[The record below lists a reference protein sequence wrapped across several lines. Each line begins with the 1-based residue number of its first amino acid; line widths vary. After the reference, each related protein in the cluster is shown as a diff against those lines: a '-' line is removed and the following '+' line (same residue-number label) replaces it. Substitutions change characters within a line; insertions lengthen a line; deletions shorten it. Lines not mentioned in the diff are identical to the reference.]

1 MSDQNA
7 IQTGNEG
14 SLLDTFRNYLIKVKS
29 GETGSLPALLGLLI
43 LVTIFAVAN
52 PIFLKPINFANLL
65 TQTATVTTLAMGLTF
80 VLLLGEIDLAAGVT
94 AGLSAA
100 FLAVSMSNYGVA
112 WPLAVLIA
120 ISLGTLVGFIIGLL
134 VAKVG
139 IPSFVVTLAVFL
151 GFQGLQLVVIGKGGL
166 IGIKAGPILAIMNS
180 PMPLSFGWL
189 LLGVIFVS
197 YLLSSLFSRRKRAA
211 SGQQNKPIGLVIIK
225 SLTILILGSAVIFYL
240 NIERGPNP
248 EIFSLRGVPY
258 VVPIVMILLA
268 GGTFVLNR
276 TKFGRH
282 VYAVGGNAEAA
293 RRAGIRVA
301 RVRVTVFMICS
312 TFAGIAGIL
321 LSSRQASV
329 DAAAGRSIVLS
340 AIAAAVVGGVSLFG
354 GRGRLSDA
362 VIGGF
367 VIAVIDN
374 GLGLI
379 GLASGLNLAI
389 TGAVLLLAATADA
402 ISRRK
407 SRAGN

>member
-1 MSDQNA
+1 VSNQTT

-14 SLLDTFRNYLIKVKS
+14 SFLDAGRNYLNRVIG
-29 GETGSLPALLGLLI
+29 GETGSLPALLGLVI
-43 LVTIFAVAN
+43 LATIFAVAN

-80 VLLLGEIDLAAGVT
+80 VLLLGEIDLSAGVT

-100 FLAVSMSNYGVA
+100 FLAITMSEYGVA
-112 WPLAVLIA
+112 WPIAAVIA
-120 ISLGTLVGFIIGLL
+120 ISLGMLIGLLIGLL

-139 IPSFVVTLAVFL
+139 IPSFVVTLAAFL
-151 GFQGLQLVVIGKGGL
+151 AFQGLQLVVVGKGGL
-166 IGIKAGPILAIMNS
+166 IGIDAPPILAIMNT
-180 PMPLSFGWL
+180 PMPLIFGWI
-189 LLGVIFVS
+189 LLGLIILIYVGTSIYTRVQ
-197 YLLSSLFSRRKRAA
+197 RAA
-211 SGQQNKPIGLVIIK
+211 SGQQNKPIGILVFRSIALIVVGAGFV
-225 SLTILILGSAVIFYL
+225 SILNL
-240 NIERGPNP
+240 ERGANP
-248 EIFSLRGVPY
+248 AVTSLRGVPY
-258 VVPIVMILLA
+258 VVPIVLILLA
-268 GGTFVLNR
+268 AGTFVLNR

-293 RRAGIRVA
+293 RRAGIQVS
-301 RVRVTVFMICS
+301 RVRITVFMISS

-321 LSSRQASV
+321 MASRQASV

-354 GRGRLSDA
+354 GKGRLSDA

-389 TGAVLLLAATADA
+389 TGGVLLLAATADA
-402 ISRRK
+402 ITSRK
-407 SRAGN
+407 SRTS

>member
-1 MSDQNA
+1 MSNQNT

-14 SLLDTFRNYLIKVKS
+14 SFLDAGKNYINRVKG
-29 GETGSLPALLGLLI
+29 GETGSLPALLGLVI
-43 LVTIFAVAN
+43 LATIFAVAN

-80 VLLLGEIDLAAGVT
+80 VLLLGEIDLSAGVT

-100 FLAVSMSNYGVA
+100 FLAITMSEYGVA
-112 WPLAVLIA
+112 WPIAAVIA
-120 ISLGTLVGFIIGLL
+120 ILLGMMIGFLIGIL

-139 IPSFVVTLAVFL
+139 IPSFVVTLAAFL
-151 GFQGLQLVVIGKGGL
+151 AFQGLQLVVVGKGGL
-166 IGIKAGPILAIMNS
+166 IGIDAPPILAIMNT
-180 PMPLSFGWL
+180 PMPIIFGWIL
-189 LLGVIFVS
+189 LAVIVIIYLGTSI
-197 YLLSSLFSRRKRAA
+197 YTRIQRAA
-211 SGQQNKPIGLVIIK
+211 SGQQNKPIG
-225 SLTILILGSAVIFYL
+225 ILIFRTIALVVIGIGFVSFL
-240 NIERGPNP
+240 NLERGANP
-248 EIFSLRGVPY
+248 AVTSLRGVPY
-258 VVPIVMILLA
+258 VVPIVLILLA
-268 GGTFVLNR
+268 AGTFVLNR

-293 RRAGIRVA
+293 RRAGIQVS
-301 RVRVTVFMICS
+301 RVRITVFMISS

-321 LSSRQASV
+321 MASRQASV

-354 GRGRLSDA
+354 GKGRLSDA

-389 TGAVLLLAATADA
+389 TGGVLLLAATADA
-402 ISRRK
+402 ITSRK
-407 SRAGN
+407 SRTS

>member
-1 MSDQNA
+1 MSNQNT

-14 SLLDTFRNYLIKVKS
+14 SFLDAGRNYIARVKG
-29 GETGSLPALLGLLI
+29 GETGSLPALLGLVI
-43 LVTIFAVAN
+43 LATIFAVAN

-100 FLAVSMSNYGVA
+100 FLAITMSEYGIA
-112 WPLAVLIA
+112 WPLAVVIA
-120 ISLGTLVGFIIGLL
+120 ISVGMITGLLIGLL

-139 IPSFVVTLAVFL
+139 IPSFVVTLAAFL
-151 GFQGLQLVVIGKGGL
+151 AFQGLQLVVVGQGGL
-166 IGIKAGPILAIMNS
+166 IGIDAPPILAIMNT
-180 PMPLSFGWL
+180 PMPLAFGWTL
-189 LLGVIFVS
+189 LIIIFALYVGT
-197 YLLSSLFSRRKRAA
+197 SLYSRRQRIA
-211 SGQQNKPIGLVIIK
+211 SGQQNKPLG
-225 SLTILILGSAVIFYL
+225 ILIFKSVAILVAGSAFVSFL
-240 NIERGPNP
+240 NLERGANP
-248 EIFSLRGVPY
+248 AVTSLKGVPY
-258 VVPIVMILLA
+258 VVPIVLILLA

-293 RRAGIRVA
+293 RRAGIQVS
-301 RVRVTVFMICS
+301 RVRITVFMISS
-312 TFAGIAGIL
+312 TFAGVAGIL
-321 LSSRQASV
+321 MASRQASV

-389 TGAVLLLAATADA
+389 TGGVLLLAATADA
-402 ISRRK
+402 ITSRK
-407 SRAGN
+407 SRTT

>member
-1 MSDQNA
+1 MSNQNT

-14 SLLDTFRNYLIKVKS
+14 SFLDAGRNYIARVKG
-29 GETGSLPALLGLLI
+29 GETGSLPALLGLVI
-43 LVTIFAVAN
+43 LATIFAVAN

-100 FLAVSMSNYGVA
+100 FLAITMSEYGMA
-112 WPLAVLIA
+112 WPIAAVIA
-120 ISLGTLVGFIIGLL
+120 ISVGMLIGFLIGVL

-139 IPSFVVTLAVFL
+139 IPSFVVTLAAFL
-151 GFQGLQLVVIGKGGL
+151 AFQGLQLVVVGKGGL
-166 IGIKAGPILAIMNS
+166 IGIDAPPILAIMNT
-180 PMPLSFGWL
+180 PMPIFFGW
-189 LLGVIFVS
+189 I
-197 YLLSSLFSRRKRAA
+197 LLSIVFVLFLSTALYSRRQRNA
-211 SGQQNKPIGLVIIK
+211 SGQQNKPIG
-225 SLTILILGSAVIFYL
+225 ILIFKSAALLVVGAGFVSFL
-240 NIERGPNP
+240 NLERGANP
-248 EIFSLRGVPY
+248 AVTSLKGVPY
-258 VVPIVMILLA
+258 VVPIVLLLLA

-293 RRAGIRVA
+293 RRAGIRVS
-301 RVRVTVFMICS
+301 RVRITVFMISS
-312 TFAGIAGIL
+312 TFAGVAGIL
-321 LSSRQASV
+321 MASRQASV

-389 TGAVLLLAATADA
+389 TGGVLLLAATADA
-402 ISRRK
+402 ITSRK
-407 SRAGN
+407 SRTS

>member
-1 MSDQNA
+1 MSNQNA

-14 SLLDTFRNYLIKVKS
+14 SFLDAGRNYIAKVKG
-29 GETGSLPALLGLLI
+29 GETGSLPALLGLVI
-43 LVTIFAVAN
+43 LATIFAVAN

-100 FLAVSMSNYGVA
+100 FLAITMSEYGVA
-112 WPLAVLIA
+112 WPLAVVIA
-120 ISLGTLVGFIIGLL
+120 ISVGMITGLLIGLL

-139 IPSFVVTLAVFL
+139 IPSFVVTLAAFL
-151 GFQGLQLVVIGKGGL
+151 AFQGLQLVVVGQGGL
-166 IGIKAGPILAIMNS
+166 IGIDAPPILAIMNT
-180 PMPLSFGWL
+180 PMPLAFGWIL
-189 LLGVIFVS
+189 LIVIIALYVGTAL
-197 YLLSSLFSRRKRAA
+197 YSRRQRSA
-211 SGQQNKPIGLVIIK
+211 SGQQNKPLGILVFR
-225 SLTILILGSAVIFYL
+225 SAAILVVGSAFVSFL
-240 NIERGPNP
+240 NLERGANP
-248 EIFSLRGVPY
+248 AVTSLKGVPY
-258 VVPIVMILLA
+258 VVPIVLILLA
-268 GGTFVLNR
+268 VGTFVLNR

-293 RRAGIRVA
+293 RRAGIQVS
-301 RVRVTVFMICS
+301 RVRITVFMISS

-321 LSSRQASV
+321 MASRQASV
-329 DAAAGRSIVLS
+329 DAAAGRSIVLN

-389 TGAVLLLAATADA
+389 TGGVLLLAATADA
-402 ISRRK
+402 ITSRK
-407 SRAGN
+407 SRTS

>member
-1 MSDQNA
+1 MSNQST

-14 SLLDTFRNYLIKVKS
+14 SFLDAGRNYIARVKG
-29 GETGSLPALLGLLI
+29 GETGSLPALLGLII
-43 LVTIFAVAN
+43 LATLFAAAN

-100 FLAVSMSNYGVA
+100 FLAISMSNYGVA
-112 WPLAVLIA
+112 WPLAVIIS
-120 ISLGTLVGFIIGLL
+120 ISLGILIGFLIGLL

-139 IPSFVVTLAVFL
+139 IPSFVVTLAAFL
-151 GFQGLQLVVIGKGGL
+151 AFQGLQLVVVGKGGL
-166 IGIKAGPILAIMNS
+166 IGIDAPPILAIMNT
-180 PMPLSFGWL
+180 PMPIAFGWIL
-189 LLGVIFVS
+189 LTVIF
-197 YLLSSLFSRRKRAA
+197 LLYVGSALYSRRQRTS
-211 SGQQNKPIGLVIIK
+211 SGQPNKPMGILVFR
-225 SLTILILGSAVIFYL
+225 SLTILIVGVGFVSFL
-240 NIERGPNP
+240 NLERGANP
-248 EIFSLRGVPY
+248 AVTSLKGVPY
-258 VVPIVMILLA
+258 VVPIVLILLA
-268 GGTFVLNR
+268 AGTFVLNR

-293 RRAGIRVA
+293 RRAGIQVS
-301 RVRVTVFMICS
+301 RVRIKVFMIS
-312 TFAGIAGIL
+312 SSFAGIAGIL
-321 LSSRQASV
+321 MASRQASV
-329 DAAAGRSIVLS
+329 DAAAGRSIVLN

-389 TGAVLLLAATADA
+389 TGGVLLLAATADA
-402 ISRRK
+402 ITSRK
-407 SRAGN
+407 SRTS

>member
-1 MSDQNA
+1 MSNQNA

-14 SLLDTFRNYLIKVKS
+14 SFLDAGRNYIAKVKG
-29 GETGSLPALLGLLI
+29 GETGSLPALLGLVI
-43 LVTIFAVAN
+43 LATIFAVAN

-100 FLAVSMSNYGVA
+100 FLAITMSEYGVA
-112 WPLAVLIA
+112 WPLAVVIA
-120 ISLGTLVGFIIGLL
+120 ISVGMITGLLIGLL

-139 IPSFVVTLAVFL
+139 IPSFVVTLAAFL
-151 GFQGLQLVVIGKGGL
+151 AFQGLQLVVVGQGGL
-166 IGIKAGPILAIMNS
+166 IGIDAPPILAIMNT
-180 PMPLSFGWL
+180 PMPLAFGWIL
-189 LLGVIFVS
+189 LIIIFTLYIGS
-197 YLLSSLFSRRKRAA
+197 AFYSRRQRTA
-211 SGQQNKPIGLVIIK
+211 SGQQNKPLGILIFR
-225 SLTILILGSAVIFYL
+225 SATILVVGSAFVSFL
-240 NIERGPNP
+240 NLERGANP
-248 EIFSLRGVPY
+248 AVTSLKGVPY
-258 VVPIVMILLA
+258 VVPIVLILLA
-268 GGTFVLNR
+268 AGTFVLNR

-293 RRAGIRVA
+293 RRAGIQVS
-301 RVRVTVFMICS
+301 RVRITVFMISS

-321 LSSRQASV
+321 MASRQASV

-389 TGAVLLLAATADA
+389 TGGVLLLAATADA
-402 ISRRK
+402 ITSRK
-407 SRAGN
+407 SRTT

>member
-1 MSDQNA
+1 MSNQNT

-14 SLLDTFRNYLIKVKS
+14 SFLDAGKNYINRVKG
-29 GETGSLPALLGLLI
+29 GETGSLPALLGLVI
-43 LVTIFAVAN
+43 LATIFAVAN

-80 VLLLGEIDLAAGVT
+80 VLLLGEIDLSAGVT

-100 FLAVSMSNYGVA
+100 FLAVTMSQYGVS
-112 WPLAVLIA
+112 WPIAAVIA
-120 ISLGTLVGFIIGLL
+120 ILVGMLIGFLIGLL

-139 IPSFVVTLAVFL
+139 IPSFVVTLAAFL
-151 GFQGLQLVVIGKGGL
+151 AFQGLQLVVVGKGGL
-166 IGIKAGPILAIMNS
+166 IGIDAPPILAIMNT
-180 PMPLSFGWL
+180 PMPLIFGWI
-189 LLGVIFVS
+189 LLGLIILIYVGTSIYTRVQ
-197 YLLSSLFSRRKRAA
+197 RAA
-211 SGQQNKPIGLVIIK
+211 SGQQNKPIGILVFRSIALIVVGAGFV
-225 SLTILILGSAVIFYL
+225 SILNL
-240 NIERGPNP
+240 ERGANP
-248 EIFSLRGVPY
+248 AVTSLRGVPY
-258 VVPIVMILLA
+258 VVPIVLILLA
-268 GGTFVLNR
+268 AGTFVLNR

-293 RRAGIRVA
+293 RRAGIQVS
-301 RVRVTVFMICS
+301 RVRITVFMISS

-321 LSSRQASV
+321 MASRQASV

-354 GRGRLSDA
+354 GKGRLSDA

-389 TGAVLLLAATADA
+389 TGGVLLLAATADA
-402 ISRRK
+402 ITSRK
-407 SRAGN
+407 SRTS

>member
-1 MSDQNA
+1 MSNQTT

-14 SLLDTFRNYLIKVKS
+14 SFLDAGRNYLNRVKG
-29 GETGSLPALLGLLI
+29 GETGSLPALLGLVI
-43 LVTIFAVAN
+43 LATIFAVAN

-80 VLLLGEIDLAAGVT
+80 VLLLGEIDLSAGVT

-100 FLAVSMSNYGVA
+100 FLAITMSEYGVA
-112 WPLAVLIA
+112 WPIAAVIA
-120 ISLGTLVGFIIGLL
+120 ISLGMLIGLLIGLL

-139 IPSFVVTLAVFL
+139 IPSFVVTLAAFL
-151 GFQGLQLVVIGKGGL
+151 AFQGLQLVVVGKGGL
-166 IGIKAGPILAIMNS
+166 IGIDAPPILAIMNT
-180 PMPLSFGWL
+180 PMPLIFGWI
-189 LLGVIFVS
+189 LLGLIILIYVGTSIYTRVQ
-197 YLLSSLFSRRKRAA
+197 RAA
-211 SGQQNKPIGLVIIK
+211 SGQQNKPIGILVFRSIAVIVVGAGFV
-225 SLTILILGSAVIFYL
+225 LILNL
-240 NIERGPNP
+240 ERGANP
-248 EIFSLRGVPY
+248 AVTSLRGVPY
-258 VVPIVMILLA
+258 VVPIVLILLA
-268 GGTFVLNR
+268 AGTFVLNR

-293 RRAGIRVA
+293 RRAGIQVS
-301 RVRVTVFMICS
+301 RVRITVFMISS

-321 LSSRQASV
+321 MASRQASV

-354 GRGRLSDA
+354 GKGRLSDA

-389 TGAVLLLAATADA
+389 TGGVLLLAATADA
-402 ISRRK
+402 ITSRK
-407 SRAGN
+407 SRTS

>member
-1 MSDQNA
+1 MSNQNT

-14 SLLDTFRNYLIKVKS
+14 SFLDAGRNYINRVKG
-29 GETGSLPALLGLLI
+29 GETGSLPALLGLVI
-43 LVTIFAVAN
+43 LATIFAVAN

-80 VLLLGEIDLAAGVT
+80 VLLLGEIDLSAGVT

-100 FLAVSMSNYGVA
+100 FLAITMSEYGVA
-112 WPLAVLIA
+112 WPIAAVIA
-120 ISLGTLVGFIIGLL
+120 ILLGMTIGFLIGLL

-139 IPSFVVTLAVFL
+139 IPSFVVTLAAFL
-151 GFQGLQLVVIGKGGL
+151 AFQGLQLVVVGKGGL
-166 IGIKAGPILAIMNS
+166 IGIDAPPILAIMNT
-180 PMPLSFGWL
+180 PMPIIYGWIL
-189 LLGVIFVS
+189 LAVIVIIYLGTSI
-197 YLLSSLFSRRKRAA
+197 YTRIQRAA
-211 SGQQNKPIGLVIIK
+211 SGQQNKPIGILVFR
-225 SLTILILGSAVIFYL
+225 TIALVVIGIGFVSFL
-240 NIERGPNP
+240 NLERGANP
-248 EIFSLRGVPY
+248 AVTSLRGVPY
-258 VVPIVMILLA
+258 VVPIVLILLA
-268 GGTFVLNR
+268 AGTFVLNR

-293 RRAGIRVA
+293 RRAGIQVS
-301 RVRVTVFMICS
+301 RVRITVFMIS
-312 TFAGIAGIL
+312 SSFAGIAGIL
-321 LSSRQASV
+321 MASRQASV

-354 GRGRLSDA
+354 GKGRLSDA

-389 TGAVLLLAATADA
+389 TGGVLLLASTADA
-402 ISRRK
+402 ITSRK
-407 SRAGN
+407 SRTS

>member
-1 MSDQNA
+1 MSNQNT

-14 SLLDTFRNYLIKVKS
+14 SFLDAGRNYINRVKG
-29 GETGSLPALLGLLI
+29 GETGSLPALLGLVI
-43 LVTIFAVAN
+43 LATIFAVAN

-80 VLLLGEIDLAAGVT
+80 VLLLGEIDLSAGVT

-100 FLAVSMSNYGVA
+100 FLAITMSEYGVA
-112 WPLAVLIA
+112 WPIAAVIA
-120 ISLGTLVGFIIGLL
+120 ILLGMMIGFLIGIL

-139 IPSFVVTLAVFL
+139 IPSFVVTLAAFL
-151 GFQGLQLVVIGKGGL
+151 AFQGLQLVVVGKGGL
-166 IGIKAGPILAIMNS
+166 IGIDAPPILAIMNT
-180 PMPLSFGWL
+180 PMPIIFGWIL
-189 LLGVIFVS
+189 LAVIVIIYLGTSI
-197 YLLSSLFSRRKRAA
+197 YTRIQRAA
-211 SGQQNKPIGLVIIK
+211 SGQQNKPIG
-225 SLTILILGSAVIFYL
+225 ILIFRTIALVVIGIGFVSFL
-240 NIERGPNP
+240 NLERGANP
-248 EIFSLRGVPY
+248 AVTSLRGVPY
-258 VVPIVMILLA
+258 VVPIVLILLA
-268 GGTFVLNR
+268 AGTFVLNR

-293 RRAGIRVA
+293 RRAGIQVS
-301 RVRVTVFMICS
+301 RVRITVFMISS

-321 LSSRQASV
+321 MASRQASV

-354 GRGRLSDA
+354 GKGRLSDA

-389 TGAVLLLAATADA
+389 TGGVLLLAATADA
-402 ISRRK
+402 ITSRK
-407 SRAGN
+407 SKTS

>member
-1 MSDQNA
+1 MSNQNA

-14 SLLDTFRNYLIKVKS
+14 SFLDAGRNYIARVKG
-29 GETGSLPALLGLLI
+29 GETGSLPALLGLVI
-43 LVTIFAVAN
+43 LATIFAVAN

-100 FLAVSMSNYGVA
+100 FLAITMSEYGFA
-112 WPLAVLIA
+112 WPIAAVIA
-120 ISLGTLVGFIIGLL
+120 IAVGMFIGFLIGLL

-139 IPSFVVTLAVFL
+139 IPSFVVTLAAFL
-151 GFQGLQLVVIGKGGL
+151 AFQGLQLVVVGKGGL
-166 IGIKAGPILAIMNS
+166 IGIDAPPILAIMNT
-180 PMPLSFGWL
+180 PMPIAFGWIL
-189 LLGVIFVS
+189 LIIIFAL
-197 YLLSSLFSRRKRAA
+197 YLSTALYSRRQRSA
-211 SGQQNKPIGLVIIK
+211 SGQQNKPLG
-225 SLTILILGSAVIFYL
+225 ILIFRSAAILVVGSAFVSFL
-240 NIERGPNP
+240 NLERGANP
-248 EIFSLRGVPY
+248 AVTSLKGVPY
-258 VVPIVMILLA
+258 VVPIVLILLGA
-268 GGTFVLNR
+268 GTFVLNR

-293 RRAGIRVA
+293 RRAGIQVS
-301 RVRVTVFMICS
+301 RVRITVFMISS

-321 LSSRQASV
+321 MASRQASV

-389 TGAVLLLAATADA
+389 TGGVLLLAATADA
-402 ISRRK
+402 ITSRK
-407 SRAGN
+407 SRTS

>member
-1 MSDQNA
+1 MSNQST

-14 SLLDTFRNYLIKVKS
+14 SFLDAGRNYIARVKG
-29 GETGSLPALLGLLI
+29 GETGSLPALLGLII
-43 LVTIFAVAN
+43 LATLFAAAN

-100 FLAVSMSNYGVA
+100 FLAISMSNYGVA
-112 WPLAVLIA
+112 WPLAVVIA
-120 ISLGTLVGFIIGLL
+120 ISLGMLIGFLIGLL

-139 IPSFVVTLAVFL
+139 IPSFVVTLAAFL
-151 GFQGLQLVVIGKGGL
+151 AFQGLQLVVVGKGGL
-166 IGIKAGPILAIMNS
+166 IGIDAPPILAIMNT
-180 PMPLSFGWL
+180 PMPIAFGWIL
-189 LLGVIFVS
+189 LTVIF
-197 YLLSSLFSRRKRAA
+197 LLYVGSALYSRRQRTS
-211 SGQQNKPIGLVIIK
+211 SGQPNKPMGILVFR
-225 SLTILILGSAVIFYL
+225 SLTILIVGVGFVSFL
-240 NIERGPNP
+240 NLERGANP
-248 EIFSLRGVPY
+248 AVTSLKGVPY
-258 VVPIVMILLA
+258 VVPIVLILLA
-268 GGTFVLNR
+268 AGTFVLYR

-293 RRAGIRVA
+293 RRAGIQVS
-301 RVRVTVFMICS
+301 RVRIKVFMIS
-312 TFAGIAGIL
+312 SSFAGIAGIL
-321 LSSRQASV
+321 MASRQASV
-329 DAAAGRSIVLS
+329 DAAAGRSIVLN

-389 TGAVLLLAATADA
+389 TGGVLLLAATADA
-402 ISRRK
+402 ITSRK
-407 SRAGN
+407 SRTS

>member
-1 MSDQNA
+1 MSNQNT

-14 SLLDTFRNYLIKVKS
+14 SFLDAGKNYINRVKG
-29 GETGSLPALLGLLI
+29 GETGSLPALLGLVI
-43 LVTIFAVAN
+43 LATIFAVAN

-80 VLLLGEIDLAAGVT
+80 VLLLGEIDLSAGVT

-100 FLAVSMSNYGVA
+100 FLAVTMSQYGVS
-112 WPLAVLIA
+112 WPIAAVIA
-120 ISLGTLVGFIIGLL
+120 ILVGMLIGFLIGLL

-139 IPSFVVTLAVFL
+139 IPSFVVTLAAFL
-151 GFQGLQLVVIGKGGL
+151 AFQGLQLVVIGQGGL
-166 IGIKAGPILAIMNS
+166 IGIEAPPILAIMNT
-180 PMPLSFGWL
+180 PMPILFGWIL
-189 LLGVIFVS
+189 LAVIVITYVGTS
-197 YLLSSLFSRRKRAA
+197 IYTRIQRAA
-211 SGQQNKPIGLVIIK
+211 SGQQNKPIGILVFRSIA
-225 SLTILILGSAVIFYL
+225 LIVIGTGFVSFL
-240 NIERGPNP
+240 NLERGANP
-248 EIFSLRGVPY
+248 AVTSLKGVPY
-258 VVPIVMILLA
+258 VVPIVLILLA
-268 GGTFVLNR
+268 AGTFVLNR

-293 RRAGIRVA
+293 RRAGIQVS
-301 RVRVTVFMICS
+301 RVRITVFMISS

-321 LSSRQASV
+321 MASRQASV

-354 GRGRLSDA
+354 GYGRLSDA

-389 TGAVLLLAATADA
+389 TGGVLLLAATADA
-402 ISRRK
+402 ITSRK
-407 SRAGN
+407 SRAS

>member
-1 MSDQNA
+1 VSNQNT

-14 SLLDTFRNYLIKVKS
+14 SFLDAGRNYINRVKG
-29 GETGSLPALLGLLI
+29 GETGSLPALLGLVI
-43 LVTIFAVAN
+43 LATIFAVAN

-80 VLLLGEIDLAAGVT
+80 VLLLGEIDLSAGVT

-100 FLAVSMSNYGVA
+100 FLAVTMSEYGVA
-112 WPLAVLIA
+112 WPIAAVIA
-120 ISLGTLVGFIIGLL
+120 ILLGMTIGFLIGLL

-139 IPSFVVTLAVFL
+139 IPSFVVTLAAFL
-151 GFQGLQLVVIGKGGL
+151 AFQGLQLVVVGKGGL
-166 IGIKAGPILAIMNS
+166 IGIDAPPILAIMNT
-180 PMPLSFGWL
+180 PMPIIYGWIL
-189 LLGVIFVS
+189 LAVIVIIYLGTSI
-197 YLLSSLFSRRKRAA
+197 YTRIQRAA
-211 SGQQNKPIGLVIIK
+211 SGQQNKPIGILVFR
-225 SLTILILGSAVIFYL
+225 TIALVVIGIGFVSFL
-240 NIERGPNP
+240 NLERGANP
-248 EIFSLRGVPY
+248 AVTSLRGVPY
-258 VVPIVMILLA
+258 VVPIVLILLA
-268 GGTFVLNR
+268 AGTFVLNR

-293 RRAGIRVA
+293 RRAGIQVS
-301 RVRVTVFMICS
+301 RVRITVFMIS
-312 TFAGIAGIL
+312 SSFAGIAGIL
-321 LSSRQASV
+321 MASRQASV

-354 GRGRLSDA
+354 GKGRLSDA

-389 TGAVLLLAATADA
+389 TGGVLLLAATADA
-402 ISRRK
+402 ITSRK
-407 SRAGN
+407 SRTS

>member
-1 MSDQNA
+1 MSNQNA

-14 SLLDTFRNYLIKVKS
+14 SFLDAGRNYIARVKG
-29 GETGSLPALLGLLI
+29 GETGSLPALLGLVI
-43 LVTIFAVAN
+43 LATIFAVAN

-80 VLLLGEIDLAAGVT
+80 VLLLGEIDLSAGVT

-100 FLAVSMSNYGVA
+100 FLAITMSEYGVA
-112 WPLAVLIA
+112 WPIAAVIA
-120 ISLGTLVGFIIGLL
+120 ISLGMLIGLLIGLL

-139 IPSFVVTLAVFL
+139 IPSFVVTLAAFL
-151 GFQGLQLVVIGKGGL
+151 AFQGLQLVVVGKGGL
-166 IGIKAGPILAIMNS
+166 IGIDAPPILAIMNT
-180 PMPLSFGWL
+180 PMPLIFGWI
-189 LLGVIFVS
+189 LLGLIILIYVGTSIYTRVQ
-197 YLLSSLFSRRKRAA
+197 RAA
-211 SGQQNKPIGLVIIK
+211 SGQQNKPIGILVFRSIALIVVGAGFV
-225 SLTILILGSAVIFYL
+225 SILNL
-240 NIERGPNP
+240 ERGANP
-248 EIFSLRGVPY
+248 AVTSLRGVPY
-258 VVPIVMILLA
+258 VVPIVLILLA
-268 GGTFVLNR
+268 AGTFVLNR

-293 RRAGIRVA
+293 RRAGIQVS
-301 RVRVTVFMICS
+301 RVRITVFMISS

-321 LSSRQASV
+321 MASRQASV

-354 GRGRLSDA
+354 GKGRLSDA

-389 TGAVLLLAATADA
+389 TGGVLLLAATADA
-402 ISRRK
+402 ITSRK
-407 SRAGN
+407 SRTS

>member
-1 MSDQNA
+1 MSNQNA

-14 SLLDTFRNYLIKVKS
+14 SFLDAGRNYIARVKG
-29 GETGSLPALLGLLI
+29 GETGSLPALLGLVI
-43 LVTIFAVAN
+43 LATIFAVAN

-100 FLAVSMSNYGVA
+100 FLAITMSEYGFA
-112 WPLAVLIA
+112 WPIAAVIA
-120 ISLGTLVGFIIGLL
+120 ISVGMFIGFVIGLL

-139 IPSFVVTLAVFL
+139 IPSFVVTLAAFL
-151 GFQGLQLVVIGKGGL
+151 AFQGLQLVVVGKGGL
-166 IGIKAGPILAIMNS
+166 IGIDAPPILAIMNT
-180 PMPLSFGWL
+180 PMPIAFGWIL
-189 LLGVIFVS
+189 LIIIFVL
-197 YLLSSLFSRRKRAA
+197 YLSTALYSRRQRSA
-211 SGQQNKPIGLVIIK
+211 SGQQNKPLG
-225 SLTILILGSAVIFYL
+225 ILIFRSAAILVVGSAFVSFL
-240 NIERGPNP
+240 NLERGANP
-248 EIFSLRGVPY
+248 AVTSLKGVPY
-258 VVPIVMILLA
+258 VVPIVLILLGA
-268 GGTFVLNR
+268 GTFVLNR

-293 RRAGIRVA
+293 RRAGIQVS
-301 RVRVTVFMICS
+301 RVRITVFMISS

-321 LSSRQASV
+321 MASRQASV

-389 TGAVLLLAATADA
+389 TGGVLLLAATADA
-402 ISRRK
+402 ITSRK
-407 SRAGN
+407 SRTS

>member
-1 MSDQNA
+1 MSNQST

-14 SLLDTFRNYLIKVKS
+14 SFLDAGRNYIARVKG
-29 GETGSLPALLGLLI
+29 GETGSLPALLGLII
-43 LVTIFAVAN
+43 LATLFAAAN

-100 FLAVSMSNYGVA
+100 FLAISMSNYGVA
-112 WPLAVLIA
+112 WPLAVVIA
-120 ISLGTLVGFIIGLL
+120 ISLGMLIGFLIGVL

-139 IPSFVVTLAVFL
+139 IPSFVVTLAAFL
-151 GFQGLQLVVIGKGGL
+151 AFQGLQLVVVGKGGL
-166 IGIKAGPILAIMNS
+166 IGIDAPPILAIMNT
-180 PMPLSFGWL
+180 PMPIAFGWIL
-189 LLGVIFVS
+189 LTVIF
-197 YLLSSLFSRRKRAA
+197 LLYVGSALYSRRQRTS
-211 SGQQNKPIGLVIIK
+211 SGQPNKPMGILVFR
-225 SLTILILGSAVIFYL
+225 SLAILIVGVGFVSFL
-240 NIERGPNP
+240 NLERGANP
-248 EIFSLRGVPY
+248 AVTSLKGVPY
-258 VVPIVMILLA
+258 VVPIVLILLA
-268 GGTFVLNR
+268 AGTFVLNR

-293 RRAGIRVA
+293 RRAGIQVS
-301 RVRVTVFMICS
+301 RVRIKVFMIS
-312 TFAGIAGIL
+312 SSFAGMAGIL
-321 LSSRQASV
+321 MASRQASV
-329 DAAAGRSIVLS
+329 DAAAGRSIVLN

-389 TGAVLLLAATADA
+389 TGGVLLLAATADA
-402 ISRRK
+402 ITSRK
-407 SRAGN
+407 SRTS

>member
-1 MSDQNA
+1 MSNQTT

-14 SLLDTFRNYLIKVKS
+14 SFLDAGRNYLNRVKG
-29 GETGSLPALLGLLI
+29 GETGSLPALLGLVI
-43 LVTIFAVAN
+43 LATIFAVAN

-80 VLLLGEIDLAAGVT
+80 VLLLGEIDLSAGVT

-100 FLAVSMSNYGVA
+100 FLAITMSEYGVA
-112 WPLAVLIA
+112 WPIAAVIA
-120 ISLGTLVGFIIGLL
+120 ISLGMLIGLLIGLL

-139 IPSFVVTLAVFL
+139 IPSFVVTLAAFL
-151 GFQGLQLVVIGKGGL
+151 AFQGLQLVVVGKGGL
-166 IGIKAGPILAIMNS
+166 IGIDAPPILAIMNT
-180 PMPLSFGWL
+180 PMPLIFGWI
-189 LLGVIFVS
+189 LLGLIVLIYVGTS
-197 YLLSSLFSRRKRAA
+197 IYTRVQRAA
-211 SGQQNKPIGLVIIK
+211 SGQQNKPIGILVFRSIALIVVGAGFV
-225 SLTILILGSAVIFYL
+225 SILNL
-240 NIERGPNP
+240 ERGANP
-248 EIFSLRGVPY
+248 AVTSLRGVPY
-258 VVPIVMILLA
+258 VVPIVLILLA
-268 GGTFVLNR
+268 AGTFVLNR

-293 RRAGIRVA
+293 RRAGIQVS
-301 RVRVTVFMICS
+301 RVRITVFMISS

-321 LSSRQASV
+321 MASRQASV

-354 GRGRLSDA
+354 GKGRLSDA

-389 TGAVLLLAATADA
+389 TGGVLLLAATADA
-402 ISRRK
+402 ITSRK
-407 SRAGN
+407 SRTS

>member
-1 MSDQNA
+1 MNNQTT

-14 SLLDTFRNYLIKVKS
+14 SFLDAGRNYIARVKG
-29 GETGSLPALLGLLI
+29 GETGSLPALLGLII
-43 LVTIFAVAN
+43 LATLFAAAN

-100 FLAVSMSNYGVA
+100 FLAISMSNYGVA
-112 WPLAVLIA
+112 WPLAVVIA
-120 ISLGTLVGFIIGLL
+120 ISLGMLIGFLIGVL

-139 IPSFVVTLAVFL
+139 IPSFVVTLAAFL
-151 GFQGLQLVVIGKGGL
+151 AFQGLQLVVVGKGGL
-166 IGIKAGPILAIMNS
+166 IGIDAPPILAIMNT
-180 PMPLSFGWL
+180 PMPIAFGWIL
-189 LLGVIFVS
+189 LTVIF
-197 YLLSSLFSRRKRAA
+197 LLYVGSALYSRRQRTS
-211 SGQQNKPIGLVIIK
+211 SGQPNKSMGILVFR
-225 SLTILILGSAVIFYL
+225 SLAILIVGVGFVSFL
-240 NIERGPNP
+240 NLERGANP
-248 EIFSLRGVPY
+248 AVTSLKGVPY
-258 VVPIVMILLA
+258 VVPIVLILLA
-268 GGTFVLNR
+268 AGTFVLNR

-293 RRAGIRVA
+293 RRAGIQVS
-301 RVRVTVFMICS
+301 RVRIKVFMIS
-312 TFAGIAGIL
+312 SSFAGIAGIL
-321 LSSRQASV
+321 MASRQASV
-329 DAAAGRSIVLS
+329 DAAAGRSIVLN

-389 TGAVLLLAATADA
+389 TGGVLLLAATADA
-402 ISRRK
+402 ITSRK
-407 SRAGN
+407 SRTS

>member
-1 MSDQNA
+1 VSNQNT

-14 SLLDTFRNYLIKVKS
+14 SFLDAGKNYINRVKG
-29 GETGSLPALLGLLI
+29 GETGSLPALLGLVI
-43 LVTIFAVAN
+43 LATIFAVAN

-80 VLLLGEIDLAAGVT
+80 VLLLGEIDLSAGVT

-100 FLAVSMSNYGVA
+100 FLAVTMSQYGVS
-112 WPLAVLIA
+112 WPIAAVIA
-120 ISLGTLVGFIIGLL
+120 ILVGMLIGFLIGLL

-139 IPSFVVTLAVFL
+139 IPSFVVTLAAFL
-151 GFQGLQLVVIGKGGL
+151 AFQGLQLVVVGKGGL
-166 IGIKAGPILAIMNS
+166 IGIDAPPILAIMNT
-180 PMPLSFGWL
+180 PMPLIFGWI
-189 LLGVIFVS
+189 LLGLIILIYVGTSIYTRVQ
-197 YLLSSLFSRRKRAA
+197 RAA
-211 SGQQNKPIGLVIIK
+211 SGQQNKPIGILVFRSIALIVVGAGFV
-225 SLTILILGSAVIFYL
+225 LILNL
-240 NIERGPNP
+240 ERGANP
-248 EIFSLRGVPY
+248 AVTSLRGVPY
-258 VVPIVMILLA
+258 VVPIVLILLA
-268 GGTFVLNR
+268 AGTFVLNR

-293 RRAGIRVA
+293 RRAGIQVS
-301 RVRVTVFMICS
+301 RVRITVFMISS

-321 LSSRQASV
+321 MASRQASV

-354 GRGRLSDA
+354 GKGRLSDA

-389 TGAVLLLAATADA
+389 TGGVLLLAATADA
-402 ISRRK
+402 ITSRK
-407 SRAGN
+407 SRTS

>member
-1 MSDQNA
+1 MSNQNI

-14 SLLDTFRNYLIKVKS
+14 SFLDAGKNYINRVKG
-29 GETGSLPALLGLLI
+29 GETGSLPALLGLVI
-43 LVTIFAVAN
+43 LATIFAVAN

-80 VLLLGEIDLAAGVT
+80 VLLLGEIDLSAGVT

-100 FLAVSMSNYGVA
+100 FLAITMSEYGVA
-112 WPLAVLIA
+112 WPIAAVIA
-120 ISLGTLVGFIIGLL
+120 ILLGMMIGFLIGLL

-139 IPSFVVTLAVFL
+139 IPSFVVTLAAFL
-151 GFQGLQLVVIGKGGL
+151 AFQGLQLVVVGKGGL
-166 IGIKAGPILAIMNS
+166 IGIDAPPILAIMNT
-180 PMPLSFGWL
+180 PMPLIFGWIL
-189 LLGVIFVS
+189 LAVIVVIYLGTSI
-197 YLLSSLFSRRKRAA
+197 YTRIQRAA
-211 SGQQNKPIGLVIIK
+211 SGQQNKPIG
-225 SLTILILGSAVIFYL
+225 ILIFRTIALVVIGIGFVSFL
-240 NIERGPNP
+240 NLERGANP
-248 EIFSLRGVPY
+248 AVTSLRGVPY
-258 VVPIVMILLA
+258 VVPIVLILLA
-268 GGTFVLNR
+268 AGTFVLNR

-293 RRAGIRVA
+293 RRAGIQVSK
-301 RVRVTVFMICS
+301 VRITVFMIS
-312 TFAGIAGIL
+312 SSFAGIAGIL
-321 LSSRQASV
+321 MASRQASV

-354 GRGRLSDA
+354 GKGRLSDA

-389 TGAVLLLAATADA
+389 TGGVLLLAATADA
-402 ISRRK
+402 ITSRR
-407 SRAGN
+407 SRTS

>member
-1 MSDQNA
+1 VSNQNT

-14 SLLDTFRNYLIKVKS
+14 SFLDAGRNYLNRVKG
-29 GETGSLPALLGLLI
+29 GETGSLPALLGLVI
-43 LVTIFAVAN
+43 LATIFAVAN

-80 VLLLGEIDLAAGVT
+80 VLLLGEIDLSAGVT

-100 FLAVSMSNYGVA
+100 FLAITMSEYGVA
-112 WPLAVLIA
+112 WPIAAVIA
-120 ISLGTLVGFIIGLL
+120 ISLGMLIGLLIGLL

-139 IPSFVVTLAVFL
+139 IPSFVVTLAAFL
-151 GFQGLQLVVIGKGGL
+151 AFQGLQLVVVGKGGL
-166 IGIKAGPILAIMNS
+166 IGIDAPPILAIMNT
-180 PMPLSFGWL
+180 PMPLIFGWI
-189 LLGVIFVS
+189 LLGLIVLIYVGTS
-197 YLLSSLFSRRKRAA
+197 IYTRVQRAA
-211 SGQQNKPIGLVIIK
+211 SGQQNKPIGILVFRSIALIVVGAGFV
-225 SLTILILGSAVIFYL
+225 SILNL
-240 NIERGPNP
+240 ERGANP
-248 EIFSLRGVPY
+248 AVTSLRGVPY
-258 VVPIVMILLA
+258 VVPIVLILLA
-268 GGTFVLNR
+268 AGTFVLNR

-293 RRAGIRVA
+293 RRAGIQVS
-301 RVRVTVFMICS
+301 RVRITVFMISS

-321 LSSRQASV
+321 MASRQASV

-354 GRGRLSDA
+354 GKGRLSDA

-389 TGAVLLLAATADA
+389 TGGVLLLAATADA
-402 ISRRK
+402 ITSRK
-407 SRAGN
+407 SRTS

>member
-1 MSDQNA
+1 MNNQTT

-14 SLLDTFRNYLIKVKS
+14 SFLDAGRNYVARVKG
-29 GETGSLPALLGLLI
+29 GETGSLPALLGLII
-43 LVTIFAVAN
+43 LATLFAAAN

-100 FLAVSMSNYGVA
+100 FLAISMSNYGVA
-112 WPLAVLIA
+112 WPLAVVIA
-120 ISLGTLVGFIIGLL
+120 ISLGMLIGFLIGVL

-139 IPSFVVTLAVFL
+139 IPSFVVTLAAFL
-151 GFQGLQLVVIGKGGL
+151 AFQGLQLVVVGKGGL
-166 IGIKAGPILAIMNS
+166 IGIDAPPILAIMNT
-180 PMPLSFGWL
+180 PMPIAFGWIL
-189 LLGVIFVS
+189 LTVIF
-197 YLLSSLFSRRKRAA
+197 LLYVGSALYSRRQRTS
-211 SGQQNKPIGLVIIK
+211 SGQPNKSMGILVFR
-225 SLTILILGSAVIFYL
+225 SFAILIVGVGFVSFL
-240 NIERGPNP
+240 NLERGANP
-248 EIFSLRGVPY
+248 AVTSLKGVPY
-258 VVPIVMILLA
+258 VVPIVLILLA
-268 GGTFVLNR
+268 AGTFVLNR

-293 RRAGIRVA
+293 RRAGIQVS
-301 RVRVTVFMICS
+301 RVRIKVFMIS
-312 TFAGIAGIL
+312 SSFAGIAGIL
-321 LSSRQASV
+321 MASRQASV
-329 DAAAGRSIVLS
+329 DAAAGRSIVLN

-389 TGAVLLLAATADA
+389 TGGVLLLAATADA
-402 ISRRK
+402 ITSRK
-407 SRAGN
+407 SRTS

>member
-1 MSDQNA
+1 VSNQNT

-14 SLLDTFRNYLIKVKS
+14 SFLDAGRNYINRVKG
-29 GETGSLPALLGLLI
+29 GETGSLPALLGLVI
-43 LVTIFAVAN
+43 LATIFAVAN

-80 VLLLGEIDLAAGVT
+80 VLLLGEIDLSAGVT

-100 FLAVSMSNYGVA
+100 FLAVTMSEYGVA
-112 WPLAVLIA
+112 WPIAAVIA
-120 ISLGTLVGFIIGLL
+120 ILLGMTIGFLIGLL

-139 IPSFVVTLAVFL
+139 IPSFVVTLAAFL
-151 GFQGLQLVVIGKGGL
+151 AFQGLQLVVVGKGGL
-166 IGIKAGPILAIMNS
+166 IGIDAPPILAIMNT
-180 PMPLSFGWL
+180 PMPIIYGWIL
-189 LLGVIFVS
+189 LAVIVIIYLGTSI
-197 YLLSSLFSRRKRAA
+197 YTRIQRAA
-211 SGQQNKPIGLVIIK
+211 SGQQNKPIGILVFRT
-225 SLTILILGSAVIFYL
+225 LALVVIGVGFISFL
-240 NIERGPNP
+240 NLERGANP
-248 EIFSLRGVPY
+248 AVTSLRGVPY
-258 VVPIVMILLA
+258 VVPIVLTLLA
-268 GGTFVLNR
+268 AGTFVLNR

-293 RRAGIRVA
+293 RRAGIQVS
-301 RVRVTVFMICS
+301 RVRITVFMIS
-312 TFAGIAGIL
+312 SSFAGIAGIL
-321 LSSRQASV
+321 MASRQASV

-354 GRGRLSDA
+354 GKGRLSDA

-389 TGAVLLLAATADA
+389 TGGVLLLAATADA
-402 ISRRK
+402 ITSRK
-407 SRAGN
+407 SRTS

>member
-1 MSDQNA
+1 MNNQTT

-14 SLLDTFRNYLIKVKS
+14 SFLDAGRNYIARVKG
-29 GETGSLPALLGLLI
+29 GETGSLPALLGLII
-43 LVTIFAVAN
+43 LATLFAAAN

-100 FLAVSMSNYGVA
+100 FLAISMSNYGVA
-112 WPLAVLIA
+112 WPLAVVIA
-120 ISLGTLVGFIIGLL
+120 ISLGMLIGFLIGVL

-139 IPSFVVTLAVFL
+139 IPSFVVTLAAFL
-151 GFQGLQLVVIGKGGL
+151 AFQGLQLVVVGKGGL
-166 IGIKAGPILAIMNS
+166 IGIDAPPILAIMNT
-180 PMPLSFGWL
+180 PMPIAFGWIL
-189 LLGVIFVS
+189 LTVIF
-197 YLLSSLFSRRKRAA
+197 LLYVGSALYSRRQRTS
-211 SGQQNKPIGLVIIK
+211 SGQPNKSMGILVFR
-225 SLTILILGSAVIFYL
+225 SFAILIVGVGFVSFL
-240 NIERGPNP
+240 NLERGANP
-248 EIFSLRGVPY
+248 AVTSLKGVPY
-258 VVPIVMILLA
+258 VVPIVLILLA
-268 GGTFVLNR
+268 AGTFVLNR

-293 RRAGIRVA
+293 RRAGIQVS
-301 RVRVTVFMICS
+301 RVRIKVFMIS
-312 TFAGIAGIL
+312 SSFAGIAGIL
-321 LSSRQASV
+321 MASRQASV
-329 DAAAGRSIVLS
+329 DAAAGRSIVLN

-389 TGAVLLLAATADA
+389 TGGVLLLAATADA
-402 ISRRK
+402 ITSRK
-407 SRAGN
+407 SRTS

>member
-1 MSDQNA
+1 MSNQTN

-14 SLLDTFRNYLIKVKS
+14 SFLDAGRNYIARVKG
-29 GETGSLPALLGLLI
+29 GETGSLPALLGLII
-43 LVTIFAVAN
+43 LATLFAAAN

-100 FLAVSMSNYGVA
+100 FLAISMSNYGVA
-112 WPLAVLIA
+112 WPLAVVIA
-120 ISLGTLVGFIIGLL
+120 ISLGMLIGFLIGVL

-139 IPSFVVTLAVFL
+139 IPSFVVTLAAFL
-151 GFQGLQLVVIGKGGL
+151 AFQGLQLVVVGKGGL
-166 IGIKAGPILAIMNS
+166 IGIDAPPILAIMNT
-180 PMPLSFGWL
+180 PMPISFGWIL
-189 LLGVIFVS
+189 LALIFVLYVGS
-197 YLLSSLFSRRKRAA
+197 ALYSRRQRTS
-211 SGQQNKPIGLVIIK
+211 SGQPNKPMGILVFR
-225 SLTILILGSAVIFYL
+225 SLAILIVGVGFVRFL
-240 NIERGPNP
+240 NLERGANP
-248 EIFSLRGVPY
+248 AVTSLKGVPY
-258 VVPIVMILLA
+258 VVPIVLILLA
-268 GGTFVLNR
+268 AGTFVLNR

-293 RRAGIRVA
+293 RRAGIQVS
-301 RVRVTVFMICS
+301 RVRIKVFMIS
-312 TFAGIAGIL
+312 SSFAGIAGIL
-321 LSSRQASV
+321 MASRQASV
-329 DAAAGRSIVLS
+329 DAAAGRSIVLN

-389 TGAVLLLAATADA
+389 TGGVLLLAATADA
-402 ISRRK
+402 ITSRK
-407 SRAGN
+407 SRTS

>member
-1 MSDQNA
+1 MSNQTT

-14 SLLDTFRNYLIKVKS
+14 SFLDAGRNYLNRVKG
-29 GETGSLPALLGLLI
+29 GETGSLPALLGLVI
-43 LVTIFAVAN
+43 LTTIFAVAN

-80 VLLLGEIDLAAGVT
+80 VLLLGEIDLSAGVT

-100 FLAVSMSNYGVA
+100 FLAITMSEYGVA
-112 WPLAVLIA
+112 WPIAAVIA
-120 ISLGTLVGFIIGLL
+120 ISLGMLIGLLIGLL

-139 IPSFVVTLAVFL
+139 IPSFVVTLAAFL
-151 GFQGLQLVVIGKGGL
+151 AFQGLQLVVVGKGGL
-166 IGIKAGPILAIMNS
+166 IGIDAPPILAIMNT
-180 PMPLSFGWL
+180 PMPLIFGWI
-189 LLGVIFVS
+189 LLGLIILIYVGTSIYTRVQ
-197 YLLSSLFSRRKRAA
+197 RAA
-211 SGQQNKPIGLVIIK
+211 SGQQNKPIGILVFRSIALIVVGAGFV
-225 SLTILILGSAVIFYL
+225 SILNL
-240 NIERGPNP
+240 ERGANP
-248 EIFSLRGVPY
+248 AVTSLRGVPY
-258 VVPIVMILLA
+258 VVPIVLILLA
-268 GGTFVLNR
+268 AGTFVLNR

-293 RRAGIRVA
+293 RRAGIQVS
-301 RVRVTVFMICS
+301 RVRITVFMISS

-321 LSSRQASV
+321 MASRQASV

-354 GRGRLSDA
+354 GKGRLSDA

-389 TGAVLLLAATADA
+389 TGGVLLLAATADA
-402 ISRRK
+402 ITSRK
-407 SRAGN
+407 SRTS

>member
-1 MSDQNA
+1 MSNQNT

-14 SLLDTFRNYLIKVKS
+14 SFLDAGRNYIARVKG
-29 GETGSLPALLGLLI
+29 GETGSLPALLGLMI
-43 LVTIFAVAN
+43 LATIFAVAN

-100 FLAVSMSNYGVA
+100 FLAISMSNYGVA
-112 WPLAVLIA
+112 WPLAVIIA
-120 ISLGTLVGFIIGLL
+120 ISLGMLIGFLIGLL

-139 IPSFVVTLAVFL
+139 IPSFVVTLAAFL
-151 GFQGLQLVVIGKGGL
+151 AFQGLQLVVVGKGGL
-166 IGIKAGPILAIMNS
+166 IGIDAPPILAIMNT
-180 PMPLSFGWL
+180 PMPIAFGWIL
-189 LLGVIFVS
+189 LAVIFVLYVGS
-197 YLLSSLFSRRKRAA
+197 ALYSRRQRIA
-211 SGQQNKPIGLVIIK
+211 SGQLNKPMGILVFR
-225 SLTILILGSAVIFYL
+225 SLTILMVGAGFVSFL
-240 NIERGPNP
+240 NLERGANP
-248 EIFSLRGVPY
+248 AVTSLKGVPY
-258 VVPIVMILLA
+258 VVPIVLILLA
-268 GGTFVLNR
+268 AGTFVLNR

-293 RRAGIRVA
+293 RRAGIQVS
-301 RVRVTVFMICS
+301 RVRIKVFMIS
-312 TFAGIAGIL
+312 SSFAGIAGIL
-321 LSSRQASV
+321 MASRQASV
-329 DAAAGRSIVLS
+329 DAAAGRSIVLN

-389 TGAVLLLAATADA
+389 TGGVLLLAATADA
-402 ISRRK
+402 ITSRK
-407 SRAGN
+407 SRTS

>member
-1 MSDQNA
+1 MSNQST

-14 SLLDTFRNYLIKVKS
+14 SFLDAGRNYIARVKG
-29 GETGSLPALLGLLI
+29 GETGSLHALLGLII
-43 LVTIFAVAN
+43 LATLFAAAN

-100 FLAVSMSNYGVA
+100 FLAISMSNYGVA
-112 WPLAVLIA
+112 WPLAVVIA
-120 ISLGTLVGFIIGLL
+120 ISLGMLIGFLIGVL

-139 IPSFVVTLAVFL
+139 IPSFVVTLAAFL
-151 GFQGLQLVVIGKGGL
+151 AFQGLQLVVVGKGGL
-166 IGIKAGPILAIMNS
+166 IGIDAPPILAIMNT
-180 PMPLSFGWL
+180 PMPIAFGWIL
-189 LLGVIFVS
+189 LTVIF
-197 YLLSSLFSRRKRAA
+197 LLYVGSALYSRRQRTS
-211 SGQQNKPIGLVIIK
+211 SGQPNKPMGILVFR
-225 SLTILILGSAVIFYL
+225 SLTILIVGVGFVSFL
-240 NIERGPNP
+240 NLERGANP
-248 EIFSLRGVPY
+248 AVTSLKGVPY
-258 VVPIVMILLA
+258 VVPIVLILLA
-268 GGTFVLNR
+268 AGTFVLNR

-293 RRAGIRVA
+293 RRAGIQVS
-301 RVRVTVFMICS
+301 RVRIKVFMIS
-312 TFAGIAGIL
+312 SSFAGIAGIL
-321 LSSRQASV
+321 MASRQASV
-329 DAAAGRSIVLS
+329 DAAAGRSIVLN

-389 TGAVLLLAATADA
+389 TGGVLLLAATADA
-402 ISRRK
+402 ITSRK
-407 SRAGN
+407 SRTS